1 MLTALALPDA
11 FTWPFTCQPVDCAA
25 AVRELAQARVATT
38 AAMRSRV
45 AVGGCWRERRV
56 GFMGNTRI
64 SSCRSRRWRLKHGSS
79 VAAGGDDSTGV
90 TRCAVRRQRETGAKF
105 ANHEYASDDARHA
118 TTFDETNPI
127 APRRHR
133 HVVTGRSTAVN
144 RPRLPAAAESRVEPA
159 RARRFGM
166 QLRRWFRAHGR
177 DLPWRRTRDPYRILV
192 SELMLQQTQVS
203 RVVPKYAAF
212 LETFPTLHHIA
223 RARPRRVTEA
233 WAGLGYYARARNLH
247 ALARVVTDGG
257 RDAAGSLPP
266 DAPSL
271 RALPGVGAYT
281 AGAVSS
287 FAYERR
293 AELVD
298 TNVARVL
305 QRVFAPDVARKTGAG
320 QKVLWAIAKALL
332 PRTGK
337 ATWTHNQALM
347 ELGALVCT
355 ARVAHCHRCP
365 VADVCATFSAANVA
379 PATGVTRR
387 SGRIRAGSA

>member
-1 MLTALALPDA
+1 
-11 FTWPFTCQPVDCAA
+11 
-25 AVRELAQARVATT
+25 
-38 AAMRSRV
+38 
-45 AVGGCWRERRV
+45 
-56 GFMGNTRI
+56 
-64 SSCRSRRWRLKHGSS
+64 
-79 VAAGGDDSTGV
+79 
-90 TRCAVRRQRETGAKF
+90 
-105 ANHEYASDDARHA
+105 
-118 TTFDETNPI
+118 
-127 APRRHR
+127 
-133 HVVTGRSTAVN
+133 
-144 RPRLPAAAESRVEPA
+144 
-159 RARRFGM
+159 M
-166 QLRRWFRAHGR
+166 QLRRWFRANGR
-177 DLPWRRTRDPYRILV
+177 DLPWRKTRDPYRILV

-203 RVVPKYAAF
+203 RVVPKYAEF
-212 LETFPTLHHIA
+212 LETFPTLRDIA

-257 RDAAGSLPP
+257 RDAGGTLPP

-305 QRVFAPDVARKTGAG
+305 QRVFAPDVVIKSSRG
-320 QKVLWAIAKALL
+320 QQRLWAIARALL

-355 ARVAHCHRCP
+355 ARVAHCTKCP
-365 VADVCATFSAANVA
+365 VRRECATHAGAAS
-379 PATGVTRR
+379 R
-387 SGRIRAGSA
+387 